1 VAGSPTGDDAAH
13 DDVPEPDDAGD
24 DAATRAAAVLREAE
38 EAAAAKG
45 RAMVDEAR
53 AVRKR
58 MLDDLERRRATLL
71 AELER
76 VRAAV
81 DDLAHDLAAP
91 LPHPERAE
99 GSDVDVS
106 STPPEPPENGT
117 EPGDVFAQLRADQA
131 APAPAPAR
139 RPKAPTPPVADAEAA
154 TSADIADAPSRPEP
168 PPLSEPSAAPT
179 SPDDVIRR
187 RRDEV
192 LAPLTDA
199 LVRSSK
205 RLLQD
210 EHNDLLDAVRRSRGR
225 VDASRL
231 LPDPERQHHAW
242 SVVLAPTIDEA
253 YAVGRALTGRGRRP
267 ASAPRRLV
275 AELAAGLITP
285 LRDRLTV
292 SIDTVIADGP
302 YEGPGEL
309 QGAVG
314 PVISARYREW
324 RARDLESHLGDLLAA
339 AYARGVFDATPS
351 GATLRWVPA
360 EVGQCPDADDNALE
374 PTIKGHDFPTGQAC
388 PPAHPGCRCLV
399 VPTDVGGSEPS
410 V

>member
-91 LPHPERAE
+91 LPPPERAE
-99 GSDVDVS
+99 ESAADVS
-106 STPPEPPENGT
+106 PTPPEPPANGT

-154 TSADIADAPSRPEP
+154 TPADVADAPSAPDP
-168 PPLSEPSAAPT
+168 PPLTEPSAAPT

-267 ASAPRRLV
+267 ATARR
-275 AELAAGLITP
+275 G
-285 LRDRLTV
+285 
-292 SIDTVIADGP
+292 
-302 YEGPGEL
+302 
-309 QGAVG
+309 
-314 PVISARYREW
+314 
-324 RARDLESHLGDLLAA
+324 
-339 AYARGVFDATPS
+339 ARG
-351 GATLRWVPA
+351 R
-360 EVGQCPDADDNALE
+360 ADHAA
-374 PTIKGHDFPTGQAC
+374 P
-388 PPAHPGCRCLV
+388 
-399 VPTDVGGSEPS
+399 
-410 V
+410 